1 MNHNT
6 LAVASWWTSAWFD
19 YLVVPGVVALAALA
33 MLFWTLYARKKGT
46 PRRRHRHHHS
56 SYREQFKKNANEIR
70 QLVQPRRRRHS
81 EHRPLNPTLAQTGGL
96 PPIRDEEKSA
106 GEPPPPSQS

>member
-1 MNHNT
+1 MSYNI

-19 YLVVPGVVALAALA
+19 YLVVPGVVVLIAAA
-33 MLFWTLYARKKGT
+33 IFFWAVFIRKKKS
-46 PRRRHRHHHS
+46 PNRRHRHHRP

-70 QLVQPRRRRHS
+70 QLVQPRQRKHR

-96 PPIRDEEKSA
+96 PPVREEEKSPDQT
-106 GEPPPPSQS
+106 PPPPQP